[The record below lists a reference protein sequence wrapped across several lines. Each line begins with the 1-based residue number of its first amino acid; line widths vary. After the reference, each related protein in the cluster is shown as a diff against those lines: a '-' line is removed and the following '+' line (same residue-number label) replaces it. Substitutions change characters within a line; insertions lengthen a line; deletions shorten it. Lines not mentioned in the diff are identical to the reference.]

1 MQGQGDFVIHIGYAE
16 SRLWHSADDKR
27 VVTLDIL
34 PVIPQMHDEF
44 AVDIEIIVDE
54 RFAAEYLQIQPVK
67 VEFEHRIN
75 ANRFRFTVF
84 VVLTIIFITTAFNFA
99 LGFNT
104 ADSLTILQYTDVEVS
119 YGDTLWS
126 IAQTYMPADMDIREA
141 IYHLCQLN
149 DIRADQLYAGMT
161 IQVPIYNQ

>member
-1 MQGQGDFVIHIGYAE
+1 MKKSY
-16 SRLWHSADDKR
+16 
-27 VVTLDIL
+27 
-34 PVIPQMHDEF
+34 
-44 AVDIEIIVDE
+44 
-54 RFAAEYLQIQPVK
+54 
-67 VEFEHRIN
+67 RI

-104 ADSLTILQYTDVEVS
+104 ADSLTILQYRDVEVS

-141 IYHLCQLN
+141 IYHLCQWN

>member
-1 MQGQGDFVIHIGYAE
+1 MKKSY
-16 SRLWHSADDKR
+16 
-27 VVTLDIL
+27 
-34 PVIPQMHDEF
+34 
-44 AVDIEIIVDE
+44 
-54 RFAAEYLQIQPVK
+54 
-67 VEFEHRIN
+67 RI